1 MLKRCGILTVLIAL
15 VALPVMVWAEATSS
29 IVAAKATVISADG
42 VNTVTVP
49 LEITNQDNLAAI
61 DLALKFSPGVTLKKV
76 DFENTRVS
84 YFDLKVAKIDNA
96 KSTVFMMLLPQITQK
111 KPDLKA
117 GSGPIANLV
126 FEVADPTVKAI
137 DLQTTTI
144 ENPRHSPL
152 FIYHQLDENGKIVG
166 PRKEVP
172 KFENLSIA
180 VVSTNPSG
188 SLPKEFSLAQNYP
201 NPFNPTTQISFD
213 LPVSSNVELVVF
225 NVLGQEVKTLVNEEM
240 PAGTHLVTWDGRNA
254 SGSSV
259 ASGLYFYRISADK
272 FSASKKML
280 LMK

>member
-1 MLKRCGILTVLIAL
+1 MKRCGILTVLIAL

>member
-1 MLKRCGILTVLIAL
+1 
-15 VALPVMVWAEATSS
+15 MVWAEATSS
-29 IVAAKATVISADG
+29 IVAAKATVTSADG

-126 FEVADPTVKAI
+126 FEVADPTVKTI

-152 FIYHQLDENGKIVG
+152 FIYHQLDESGKIVG

-180 VVSTNPSG
+180 VASTNPSG

-240 PAGTHLVTWDGRNA
+240 PAGTHQVTWDGRNA
-254 SGSSV
+254 AGSSLS
-259 ASGLYFYRISADK
+259 SGLYFYRISADK